1 MAAHGNVS
9 RSPRPASCGQQ
20 SGCAAKIFE
29 AIRAAI
35 AAAWPP
41 GLRDEHARD
50 TSHRFVLAGSPWEPH
65 SDADTAAA
73 RRLVTA
79 VVEAVLRVGF
89 NVVACVHLQG
99 GSGAGAQG
107 AAAHEGAPHAVSSA
121 SASAPAD
128 RPSQSIPD
136 TWIFQHALDPD
147 LVPMP
152 SFSRNDM
159 QPLVC
164 CAVDSADSLSLHAG
178 PAELAESLASDLAA
192 VWPQGVRLVAG
203 STPTIRFNGAPWRG
217 IGEDSVHCRR
227 LLLAVIASM
236 ARSGRRLVASAQI
249 SAVWSTPSLVFEA
262 SSDPPPRS
270 SRSAARL
277 CAVSLV
283 ETATLRLI
291 PAHDATDDA
300 ADSSGDGPHTH
311 AAARAVDAALAAC
324 GISASKSHFVGVP
337 EWSLKAMDWTASGAP
352 AAAARGLVLSLLE
365 AMHAAGWRIVA
376 SCRVTSRADQCDTLV
391 FGRSA
396 KARKQTKKKLM
407 TLIDRAVARQTNKRD
422 TAAASDAEVTGHALH
437 ALVLSLSHGLESL
450 RRQLHEQHAAGEALR
465 ADLAA
470 RTDANAALRNSNDAL
485 RTQNEELRRTFA
497 ALEAEES
504 VQLECAA
511 ELQARVG
518 SLETLAERLQVLV
531 EPVSQPSPEPPAA
544 PAHPAVVMLPM
555 RFNAGA
561 TNLWDRLPDDVRTK
575 IMDAS
580 DHLTK
585 IVNGLLHP
593 LEVKKMPKNLAVAL
607 WLDVIKT
614 EWPGDLRKLPPPPS
628 GYIEYD
634 IRTRSMLM
642 RLRELGVL
650 NPNGLNY
657 SALLHRWDDLAV
669 WDNDSSKAMIAAL
682 SGRIDILS
690 DLFDGPRPPE
700 FSYDLFACS
709 LAAAQFD
716 TFVWLAKLKQRRY
729 PNFDIP
735 PYMFDKEIHALLRN
749 PFRNAIVCETRIMV
763 LLCPEFLGHTT
774 FEKLGEASDLVTLK
788 IAHKHFGGSHDFSK
802 ISYRT
807 LETLEWAHSHGFIRD
822 VVATTRDISR
832 WARDVKVAQWARKH
846 LGAVFDKTHLS
857 SMSSPDNTS
866 MILWMLAQLG
876 NRVDDDIILT
886 LISNVSV
893 WPMNVLIARDPTLA
907 ARTVDAVAK
916 FAKDFAELTKG
927 YGIDFPRAEFLDW
940 LYARHPSGFTH
951 KTLNLALEAAI
962 KKDYVDTVKFLLDK
976 VTTVDWD
983 LVAAWNK
990 VENSKARKQTKKK
1003 LMTLIDRAVARRA
1016 SSKK

>member
-1 MAAHGNVS
+1 MLGTGSEPAFMCIALGRTDTLRVVPAALGPALVRDMVTAAWRRGIAREAVVNGACELVLRGS
-9 RSPRPASCGQQ
+9 PWADWSSGQDDARMLVLALVRSLAARGWRLAACINPNRKPTSKDALFFVRSPDRCGSTLLALSLNGADRLRVVGAQQ

-50 TSHRFVLAGSPWEPH
+50 SSHRFVLAGSPWEPH

-73 RRLVTA
+73 RRLVAA

-270 SRSAARL
+270 GSPAARL

-291 PAHDATDDA
+291 PAHAATDDA
-300 ADSSGDGPHTH
+300 AASSGDDPHTH

-396 KARKQTKKKLM
+396 
-407 TLIDRAVARQTNKRD
+407 
-422 TAAASDAEVTGHALH
+422 
-437 ALVLSLSHGLESL
+437 
-450 RRQLHEQHAAGEALR
+450 
-465 ADLAA
+465 
-470 RTDANAALRNSNDAL
+470 
-485 RTQNEELRRTFA
+485 
-497 ALEAEES
+497 
-504 VQLECAA
+504 
-511 ELQARVG
+511 
-518 SLETLAERLQVLV
+518 
-531 EPVSQPSPEPPAA
+531 
-544 PAHPAVVMLPM
+544 
-555 RFNAGA
+555 
-561 TNLWDRLPDDVRTK
+561 
-575 IMDAS
+575 
-580 DHLTK
+580 
-585 IVNGLLHP
+585 
-593 LEVKKMPKNLAVAL
+593 
-607 WLDVIKT
+607 
-614 EWPGDLRKLPPPPS
+614 
-628 GYIEYD
+628 
-634 IRTRSMLM
+634 
-642 RLRELGVL
+642 
-650 NPNGLNY
+650 
-657 SALLHRWDDLAV
+657 
-669 WDNDSSKAMIAAL
+669 
-682 SGRIDILS
+682 
-690 DLFDGPRPPE
+690 
-700 FSYDLFACS
+700 
-709 LAAAQFD
+709 
-716 TFVWLAKLKQRRY
+716 
-729 PNFDIP
+729 
-735 PYMFDKEIHALLRN
+735 
-749 PFRNAIVCETRIMV
+749 
-763 LLCPEFLGHTT
+763 
-774 FEKLGEASDLVTLK
+774 
-788 IAHKHFGGSHDFSK
+788 
-802 ISYRT
+802 
-807 LETLEWAHSHGFIRD
+807 
-822 VVATTRDISR
+822 
-832 WARDVKVAQWARKH
+832 
-846 LGAVFDKTHLS
+846 
-857 SMSSPDNTS
+857 
-866 MILWMLAQLG
+866 
-876 NRVDDDIILT
+876 
-886 LISNVSV
+886 
-893 WPMNVLIARDPTLA
+893 
-907 ARTVDAVAK
+907 
-916 FAKDFAELTKG
+916 
-927 YGIDFPRAEFLDW
+927 
-940 LYARHPSGFTH
+940 
-951 KTLNLALEAAI
+951 
-962 KKDYVDTVKFLLDK
+962 
-976 VTTVDWD
+976 
-983 LVAAWNK
+983 
-990 VENSKARKQTKKK
+990 
-1003 LMTLIDRAVARRA
+1003 
-1016 SSKK
+1016 